1 MSRRSL
7 LVCLLACLGVPA
19 ATGEASDLDC
29 FRVAQLAVGGRAP
42 VRSSAPMVLAQEV
55 RYRTFVEVRLDRVV
69 VSLDSDALYQY
80 PFLLWVGDGAF
91 PPLAPEER
99 DRLRTF
105 LQLGGFLLVDNA
117 GEGPAREA
125 FEKSFREEFRR
136 LLPGADLRPIP
147 PTHVIFRSFYR
158 LSSVAG
164 RWRLRPFL
172 EGAFLGD
179 RVALVYSHNDLSG
192 AWSRDGFGRWEY
204 ETVPGGAAQREE
216 AIRLGVNLALY
227 ALLLDYKDEQAH
239 VEGLLNRRRL
249 PPAPPRGP

>member
-1 MSRRSL
+1 MSRWRLVVGL
-7 LVCLLACLGVPA
+7 LVVIGVPVS
-19 ATGEASDLDC
+19 TGEASDLDC
-29 FRVAQLAVGGRAP
+29 FRVAQVAVGGRAP
-42 VRSSAPMVLAQEV
+42 ARPNAPMVLAQEV
-55 RYRTFVEVRLDRVV
+55 RYRTAVEVRLDRVV
-69 VSLDSDALYQY
+69 VPMASDAIYQY
-80 PFLLWVGDGAF
+80 PFLLWVGEGAF
-91 PPLAPEER
+91 PPLADEER
-99 DRLRTF
+99 DHLRTY

-136 LLPGADLRPIP
+136 LLPGADLQPIP

-164 RWRLRPFL
+164 RWRLRPYL
-172 EGAFLGD
+172 EGALLGD

-192 AWSRDGFGRWEY
+192 AWARDGFGRWEF
-204 ETVPGGAAQREE
+204 ETVPGGAVQREE

-227 ALLLDYKDEQAH
+227 GLLLDYKDEQAH

-249 PPAPPRGP
+249 PAPPPQGP

>member
-1 MSRRSL
+1 MFRRSWL
-7 LVCLLACLGVPA
+7 IMMLAGLGMPA
-19 ATGEASDLDC
+19 TVSEASDLDC
-29 FRVAQLAVGGRAP
+29 FRVAQVLIGGRPP
-42 VRSSAPMVLAQEV
+42 VRPNAPMVLAQEV

-69 VSLDSDALYQY
+69 VSLTDDALYQY

-91 PPLAPEER
+91 PPLGPQER

-125 FEKSFREEFRR
+125 FERSFREELWRI
-136 LLPGADLRPIP
+136 LPGQDLRPIP
-147 PTHVIFRSFYR
+147 PSHVIFRSFYR
-158 LSSVAG
+158 LASVAG
-164 RWRLRPFL
+164 RWQLRPYL
-172 EGAFLGD
+172 EGVLLGD
-179 RVALVYSHNDLSG
+179 RVALVYSHNDLAG

-204 ETVPGGAAQREE
+204 ETVPGGAVQREE

-249 PPAPPRGP
+249 PPEPLQGP